1 LVTNNAVDFRRLY
14 AERELHPGLVILIP
28 NVPIELQQ
36 QPFTAALMQIA
47 EVGEPVNQVL
57 GVDLQEEEVVIPFYD
72 LPTPPAPPDETE

>member
-1 LVTNNAVDFRRLY
+1 MVTNNAVDFRRLY

-57 GVDLQEEEVVIPFYD
+57 GVDLQEEEVVIPLYD